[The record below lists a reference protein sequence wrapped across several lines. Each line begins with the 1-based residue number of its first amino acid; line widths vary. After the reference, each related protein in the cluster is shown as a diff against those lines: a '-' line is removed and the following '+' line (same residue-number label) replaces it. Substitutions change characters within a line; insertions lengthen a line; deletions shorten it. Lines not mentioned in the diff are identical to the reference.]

1 MGRYNDSGVIE
12 GVQCYMCGKVK
23 GIDWSLYFDKK
34 YFCTKQCEG
43 KWAAHLKRSGA
54 LRPKDVGRRPRRI
67 KSVAVEA
74 PKRQETGWFDW
85 LFGSKEKSPS
95 IPKAYRR

>member
-1 MGRYNDSGVIE
+1 MKDSGVIE
-12 GVQCYMCGKVK
+12 GVQCHWCGKVK
-23 GIDWSLYFDKK
+23 GIDRSLYFDKK
-34 YFCTKQCEG
+34 YFCTRSHEL

-67 KSVAVEA
+67 KPVAVEA
-74 PKRQETGWFDW
+74 RKRQETGWLER
-85 LFGSKEKSPS
+85 LFGKKKKSPN

>member
-12 GVQCYMCGKVK
+12 GVPCYWCGKVK
-23 GIDWSLYFDKK
+23 GIDRSLYFDKK
-34 YFCTKQCEG
+34 YFCTRSHEL

-54 LRPKDVGRRPRRI
+54 LRPKDVGRRPKRI
-67 KSVAVEA
+67 KPVAVEA
-74 PKRQETGWFDW
+74 PKRQGAGWLDW
-85 LFGSKEKSPS
+85 IFGKKKKNPN